1 MMGEWKSEE
10 DLDLEDDDAG
20 IADIERS
27 TAQKQKE
34 WTERRR

>member
-1 MMGEWKSEE
+1 MGEWESES

-20 IADIERS
+20 MADIERS
-27 TAQKQKE
+27 TAEKQKE